1 MPVYIYKATDSLGQI
16 VEGPL
21 EATDEK
27 SAVGKLHDLGLIPI
41 RIHPPKKAHSL
52 SFEISPDLL
61 FGRITSGDVLNF
73 TQGLSTLLNAG
84 LPLDRSLQIMVE
96 LTENKGFKKVVESIL
111 KAVEGGSSL
120 ADALAKHPRQFPRLY
135 TNMVRAGEAGGV
147 LELIF
152 KRLSEYLESTRETR
166 DYIVSASIYPI
177 TLALVGA
184 AVVVVMLVWVIP
196 KFEVMFKDLG
206 QSLPLPTKII
216 LGLSHGFVAYWW
228 LLVVVIVAGFM
239 GWKRFI
245 NTEDGKV
252 KWDTFKF
259 RIGPIRA
266 FVQKTEVVRFTR
278 TLGTLIRSG
287 VPILEAMTIVKD
299 TMGNMVFAQ
308 AVADVRKKMKE
319 GESITRPMRE
329 TGVFPPLAIHMITVG
344 EETGKLDEMLL
355 KVADSYE
362 REVKNSIKRLLSLF
376 EPLMIL
382 VMAVVAGFIIF
393 SILMA
398 IFSVYEMSF

>member
-1 MPVYIYKATDSLGQI
+1 
-16 VEGPL
+16 
-21 EATDEK
+21 
-27 SAVGKLHDLGLIPI
+27 
-41 RIHPPKKAHSL
+41 
-52 SFEISPDLL
+52 
-61 FGRITSGDVLNF
+61 
-73 TQGLSTLLNAG
+73 
-84 LPLDRSLQIMVE
+84 
-96 LTENKGFKKVVESIL
+96 
-111 KAVEGGSSL
+111 
-120 ADALAKHPRQFPRLY
+120 
-135 TNMVRAGEAGGV
+135 MVRAGEAGGV

-152 KRLSEYLESTRETR
+152 KRLSEYLESNRETR

-177 TLALVGA
+177 VLAVVGA
-184 AVVVVMLVWVIP
+184 AVVVIMLVWVIP

-216 LGLSHGFVAYWW
+216 LGLSHGFVSYWW
-228 LLVVVIVAGFM
+228 LILAFIIAGSI
-239 GWKRFI
+239 GWQRFVS
-245 NTEDGKV
+245 TEEGKV
-252 KWDTFKF
+252 RWDKIKF

-266 FVQKTEVVRFTR
+266 FIQKTEVVRFTR

-287 VPILEAMTIVKD
+287 VPILEAMTIVKE

-319 GESITRPMRE
+319 GESIARPMLE
-329 TGVFPPLAIHMITVG
+329 TGVFPPLSIHMITVG

-362 REVKNSIKRLLSLF
+362 KEVKNSIKRLLALF

-382 VMAVVAGFIIF
+382 VMAVVAAFIIF

-398 IFSVYEMSF
+398 IFTVYEMSF

>member
-1 MPVYIYKATDSLGQI
+1 MPVYIYKATDSLGQV
-16 VEGPL
+16 VEGSL
-21 EATDEK
+21 EAPEEK
-27 SAVGKLHDLGLIPI
+27 SVVGKLHDLGLIPI
-41 RIHPPKKAHSL
+41 RILPPKEAQVL
-52 SFEISPDLL
+52 SFDISLDSL

-73 TQGLSTLLNAG
+73 TQELSTLLNAG

-96 LTENKGFKKVVESIL
+96 LTENKSFKKVIEGIL

-120 ADALAKHPRQFPRLY
+120 ADALAKHPKQFSRLY
-135 TNMVRAGEAGGV
+135 TNMVRAGESGGV

-152 KRLSEYLESTRETR
+152 KRLSEYLESNRETR

-177 TLALVGA
+177 ILALVGA
-184 AVVVVMLVWVIP
+184 AVVGIMLVWVIP
-196 KFEVMFKDLG
+196 KFEVMFKDMG

-216 LGLSHGFVAYWW
+216 LVLSHGFVSYWW
-228 LLVVVIVAGFM
+228 VFLAFIIGGYF
-239 GWKRFI
+239 GWQRYI
-245 NTEDGKV
+245 STEEGKV
-252 KWDTFKF
+252 KWDKIKF
-259 RIGPIRA
+259 RIGPIRTLI
-266 FVQKTEVVRFTR
+266 QKSEVVRFTR

-287 VPILEAMTIVKD
+287 VPILEAMTIVKE

-308 AVADVRKKMKE
+308 AVSDVRNKMKE
-319 GESITRPMRE
+319 GESIARPMRE

-362 REVKNSIKRLLSLF
+362 KEVKNSIKRMLALF
-376 EPLMIL
+376 EPVMIL
-382 VMAVVAGFIIF
+382 VMAVVAAFIIF

-398 IFSVYEMSF
+398 IFTVYEMSF